1 MPPGARAASS
11 GALAA
16 PSLGVDYQPH
26 EVALAV
32 LVALGVQVGATF
44 ALRAAALQHMAEGRE
59 IDPGM
64 AVPIRVRPVVDM
76 DSPLLKLGGKPV
88 KYKLPD
94 KWSQPA
100 PVPVVERKAFV
111 SPKADKSPEAA
122 VPSDVPMADAG
133 TAPPP
138 PDAAVA
144 KQVDDDVTV
153 PTDAGEAKVA
163 TEGSPAGVPEGIETN
178 PLKAR
183 AISQYR
189 ARLIGWFSSRFRV
202 SGSGMSADELT
213 RVRVSATVR
222 ISSDRVVLGYSI
234 VPSGNSAFDAAARS
248 TLEGTK
254 GQQLPPPPENYPEAV
269 QNQISLTFVCKPS
282 TCD

>member
-26 EVALAV
+26 EVLLAV

-122 VPSDVPMADAG
+122 PPKDVPMADAG

-138 PDAAVA
+138 PDAAIA
-144 KQVDDDVTV
+144 KQVDTEVTA
-153 PTDAGEAKVA
+153 PTDAGEANVG
-163 TEGSPAGVPEGIETN
+163 TEGSPAGVREGTETD